1 MPLIS
6 PKALEHRVLLL
17 SGSEDVLRREALAEI
32 REQLGDDDGF
42 DTESFVAGE
51 IDAQNWMASVG
62 TLPFLAQRRTV
73 FVRHLL
79 RLDAKDT
86 LAVIEASMAA
96 LPASSLLVLV
106 ADDEPGDDD
115 RQKTLDKRR
124 SAWETAIKKLRGFV
138 FEPKTDTK
146 ELHRMV
152 KDRLAESGL
161 TLSEKALTSLIE
173 MTGGGLGRAL
183 EEADKLRL
191 YVEPGAIVQA
201 ADVQAVVVPS
211 RDWNVYKLVDAIVS
225 GQLSQAMRQLRNLI
239 GSSNKADSAAFQ
251 QIFPTL
257 SSQFKLIWQARLCQE
272 AKCDPQNPNDA
283 VRSMLPMKGEI
294 SKERE
299 WRIRPAVFAAKRLNL
314 VRLTHC
320 LGVLAEADARMKGQG
335 ASFSAIETLEQTVMR
350 LVSIASEKA

>member
-6 PKALEHRVLLL
+6 PKALDHRVLLL
-17 SGSEDVLRREALAEI
+17 SGAEDVLRREALAEI
-32 REQLGDDDGF
+32 RSQLGDDDGF

-51 IDAQNWMASVG
+51 IDPQNWMASAG

-79 RLDAKDT
+79 RLDPKDT
-86 LAVIEASMAA
+86 LASIEASMIG
-96 LPASSLLVLV
+96 LPGSSLLVLV
-106 ADDEPGDDD
+106 ADDEPGDDE
-115 RQKTLDKRR
+115 RQRTLDRR
-124 SAWETAIKKLRGFV
+124 RTAWEAGVKKVQGYV
-138 FEPKTDTK
+138 FDPKTDTK

-152 KDRLAESGL
+152 RDRLAESGL
-161 TLSEKALTSLIE
+161 TLSDRALSSLIE
-173 MTGGGLGRAL
+173 MTGGSLGRAL

-191 YVEPGAIVQA
+191 YVEPGATVQA
-201 ADVQAVVVPS
+201 GDVQAVVVPS
-211 RDWNVYKLVDAIVS
+211 RDWNVYRLVEAIVS
-225 GQLSQAMRQLRNLI
+225 GHLGQAMQQLRNLV

-272 AKCDPQNPNDA
+272 ARCSPQAPSDE
-283 VRSMLPMKGEI
+283 VRPLLPMKGDI

-299 WRIRPAVFAAKRLNL
+299 WRIRPAVFAAKRLDL
-314 VRLTHC
+314 PRLADC
-320 LGVLAEADARMKGQG
+320 LDVLAEADARMKGQG

-350 LVSIASEKA
+350 LVAIAESR